1 MVRNDLSLQ
10 KPAFSFLR
18 SSKVTVLPL
27 FQENTGVRP
36 FIASAKLQ
44 RKVPKKSPT
53 HMVRIGGVV

>member
-18 SSKVTVLPL
+18 SSKVNVLPL
-27 FQENTGVRP
+27 FQERTGVRP

-44 RKVPKKSPT
+44 RKVPKIPPT
-53 HMVRIGGVV
+53 HMIRVGG